1 MLPGRPRA
9 LCSQICSLSARRWRT
24 WVGLTW
30 SRRFDG
36 SMALQMV
43 SGEKAKDLAMEA
55 LHMVKSYGL
64 QTSEW

>member
-1 MLPGRPRA
+1 M
-9 LCSQICSLSARRWRT
+9 
-24 WVGLTW
+24 GLTW

-43 SGEKAKDLAMEA
+43 SGEKAKHLAMEA